1 MTPPPFRRYREAWV
15 RRMRTE
21 PGLSRWTRVLLEEL
35 VMRPERRNGNLYSL
49 RRSVAADRLGITE
62 RAVQRALRQAE
73 ETGWI
78 VRHGR
83 ANNGQPQ
90 CWHRSTPWDSFLYW
104 DRPCEQCGGGGG
116 RETWCLPERLPE
128 RLPSV
133 RDRGRSLVVVTSQRS
148 HLRDLAEH
156 VILTMLT
163 AETLASAA

>member
-1 MTPPPFRRYREAWV
+1 
-15 RRMRTE
+15 MRTE

-35 VMRPERRNGNLYSL
+35 VMRPERRRGNVQSL
-49 RRSVAADRLGITE
+49 RRSTAADRLGITQ
-62 RAVQRALRQAE
+62 RAVQRAFRQAE
-73 ETGWI
+73 DSGWI

-104 DRPCEQCGGGGG
+104 DRTCDECRRANRDPGGG

-133 RDRGRSLVVVTSQRS
+133 RDRARSLVVVHSQ
-148 HLRDLAEH
+148 HGGFRDLVEQ
-156 VILTMLT
+156 ILSRMLVD
-163 AETLASAA
+163 EKLGAAA